1 MAAAIGLDMSAWWSA
16 TPESLFE
23 HVRKDGILD
32 AMIEVKP
39 TLERAKL
46 EKMPKAELVSRAKR
60 IFKGSSWL
68 PEPLRTHPS
77 PLAPVTAIAA
87 E

>member
-1 MAAAIGLDMSAWWSA
+1 
-16 TPESLFE
+16 
-23 HVRKDGILD
+23 
-32 AMIEVKP
+32 MIEVKP
-39 TLERAKL
+39 TLDRAKL
-46 EKMPKAELVSRAKR
+46 EKMSKAEIVSRAKR